1 MVQYLQYPFGLRL
14 LNAMIQGGEAKEHEK
29 AKAINTGPYNTRYIG
44 IIGRQCRKDGDADD
58 AEEDAKGV
66 DEAMHHFL
74 LEGKTAC
81 VDT

>member
-1 MVQYLQYPFGLRL
+1 MVQYLQYPFGLGL

-29 AKAINTGPYNTRYIG
+29 TKSINTGPYDTGHIG

-58 AEEDAKGV
+58 AEDGAKGV

-74 LEGKTAC
+74 FECKTAC
-81 VDT
+81 VDI